1 MIDIKVTFA
10 NGDTISTSINATLQ
24 EAQKYYIGQYFNLGI
39 EDDLMTKAVKV
50 EQIAFKASK

>member
-39 EDDLMTKAVKV
+39 KDDLMTKAVKV
-50 EQIAFKASK
+50 EQITFKASK